1 MKNQTD
7 EQRIPETEAAEDT
20 TAEVTEAENT
30 EAQDAKD
37 TQEAP
42 EALSELEQLRQDLMD
57 AKEQY
62 LRLAAEYDN
71 FRKRTAKE
79 KESIYG
85 DAKVAT
91 YTAILPVLD
100 NFERAFASEV
110 SQLEDFK
117 KGVEMTRDQLQNAF
131 TQAGIEAYGQAGDPF
146 DPNLHNAVMH
156 GEDETFGENTVS
168 EVFQKG
174 YKMGDRILRHA
185 MVKVVN

>member
-7 EQRIPETEAAEDT
+7 EQKIPETEAAEDT
-20 TAEVTEAENT
+20 AAEVTEAEST
-30 EAQDAKD
+30 EAQ
-37 TQEAP
+37 EAS
-42 EALSELEQLRQDLMD
+42 ETLSELEQLRQDLMD

-100 NFERAFASEV
+100 NFERALASEV

-131 TQAGIEAYGQAGDPF
+131 TQAGIESYGEVGDPF

-156 GEDETFGENTVS
+156 GEDEAFGENTVS